1 MSDNAAVDRLNA
13 LVSKLVAAIRP
24 PPNVTVSEW
33 AAQNRVLS
41 PEASAEQGRW
51 RNSRT
56 PYLVEIMDAY
66 SDPRVHH
73 IVVVASSQ
81 VGKSEFEN
89 NVIGRTIDVD
99 PGSILFIHPVQTDA
113 KEYSKLRIAPMIR
126 DCPTLR
132 AKVAESK
139 SRDSGNTILQKSYP
153 GGILTMCGSTEAH
166 ALASKPINVT
176 VSEWAAQNRVL
187 SPEASAEQG
196 RWRNSRTP
204 YLVEIMDAYSDP
216 RVHHIVVVASSQ
228 VGKSEF
234 ENNVI
239 GRTIDVD
246 PGSILFI
253 HPVQTDAKEYSKL
266 RIAPMIRDC
275 PTLRAKVA
283 ESKSRDSGN
292 TILQKSYPGGILTM
306 CGSTEAH
313 ALASKPIRY
322 VLGDERD
329 RWAASAGTEGDPW
342 ELAMARQ
349 TTFYNSKAVEVSTPT
364 IKGHSAI
371 AKSYVKGTME
381 RWVSQCPHCKGFHEL
396 RWEDI
401 RYDYDTIETHGEKTY
416 KVKDVWYLCP
426 ECGCI
431 SDEVTMKRAPA
442 HWQAENP
449 AAYEN
454 GIRSFWLNSF
464 VSQWAAWKDTVL
476 KYLNALG
483 DTKKMQVVYNTRL
496 GLLWEDRGD
505 VQDEDTML
513 GRREEYPAELP
524 EGVLVLTA
532 GVDTQ
537 DDRMEYE
544 IVGFGHFGETWGIE
558 KGIVS
563 GRPDSDEVWQQL
575 DELVFDR
582 KLKFA
587 DGVELPVSI
596 KFVDEGGHFT
606 QEIRQRC
613 HDRIGKKVFCIKGF
627 PGSDRPFT
635 SPPKQQKITVQNR
648 YIGMCWQYQLG
659 VDSGKQIIMDDL
671 KVQEPGARYC
681 HFPRRDDYGLGY
693 FNGLL
698 SEHLVYKDGHRN
710 PWQWEKISGHERN
723 EPLDCRNYALA
734 AFKVLPKDLDAID
747 RRLKQLRGKAVDT
760 PAAVNIQ
767 QPISRSQPTGR
778 KREKLLDDW

>member
-24 PPNVTVSEW
+24 PP
-33 AAQNRVLS
+33 
-41 PEASAEQGRW
+41 
-51 RNSRT
+51 
-56 PYLVEIMDAY
+56 
-66 SDPRVHH
+66 
-73 IVVVASSQ
+73 
-81 VGKSEFEN
+81 
-89 NVIGRTIDVD
+89 
-99 PGSILFIHPVQTDA
+99 
-113 KEYSKLRIAPMIR
+113 
-126 DCPTLR
+126 
-132 AKVAESK
+132 
-139 SRDSGNTILQKSYP
+139 
-153 GGILTMCGSTEAH
+153 
-166 ALASKPINVT
+166 NVT

-349 TTFYNSKAVEVSTPT
+349 TTFYNAKAVEVSTPT

-401 RYDYDTIETHGEKTY
+401 RYEYDTIEVHGEKTY
-416 KVKDVWYLCP
+416 KVNDVWYLCP

-464 VSQWAAWKDTVL
+464 VSQWAAWKETVL

-524 EGVLVLTA
+524 DGVLVLTA

-558 KGIVS
+558 KGIIM

-575 DELVFDR
+575 DELITPAIAPEEAILLECITTMVTN
-582 KLKFA
+582 LLFA
-587 DGVELPVSI
+587 LGGDSDPDGWDYAAMERAI
-596 KFVDEGGHFT
+596 DDEIGVL
-606 QEIRQRC
+606 IAACQRC
-613 HDRIGKKVFCIKGF
+613 PAHVVLVTNEVGMGIV
-627 PGSDRPFT
+627 PE
-635 SPPKQQKITVQNR
+635 NR
-648 YIGMCWQYQLG
+648 L
-659 VDSGKQIIMDDL
+659 
-671 KVQEPGARYC
+671 AR
-681 HFPRRDDYGLGY
+681 HFRDIAGRV
-693 FNGLL
+693 NQ
-698 SEHLVYKDGHRN
+698 R
-710 PWQWEKISGHERN
+710 
-723 EPLDCRNYALA
+723 LA
-734 AFKVLPKDLDAID
+734 AAADAVWLVVSGIGV
-747 RRLKQLRGKAVDT
+747 KIK
-760 PAAVNIQ
+760 
-767 QPISRSQPTGR
+767 
-778 KREKLLDDW
+778 

>member
-1 MSDNAAVDRLNA
+1 MANSSRNALRLNRAIAKA
-13 LVSKLVAAIRP
+13 LAGMLP
-24 PPNVTVSEW
+24 PDDITVTQW
-33 AAQNRVLS
+33 AERYRRLS
-41 PEASAEQGRW
+41 AEASAEPGPW
-51 RNSRT
+51 RTERT
-56 PYLVEIMDAY
+56 PYLRGPMDAFT
-66 SDPRVHH
+66 DPKVRH
-73 IVVVASSQ
+73 IVMVAASQ
-81 VGKSEFEN
+81 VGKTEFELN
-89 NVIGRTIDVD
+89 AIGYIIDED
-99 PGSILFIHPVQTDA
+99 PGSILYIHPTIGEA
-113 KEYSKLRIAPMIR
+113 KEFSKLRVSPMVR
-126 DCPTLR
+126 DCPTLKR
-132 AKVAESK
+132 KVSSTK
-139 SRDSGNTILQKSYP
+139 RDSGNTILQKSYP
-153 GGILTMCGSTEAH
+153 GGL
-166 ALASKPINVT
+166 
-176 VSEWAAQNRVL
+176 
-187 SPEASAEQG
+187 
-196 RWRNSRTP
+196 
-204 YLVEIMDAYSDP
+204 
-216 RVHHIVVVASSQ
+216 
-228 VGKSEF
+228 
-234 ENNVI
+234 
-239 GRTIDVD
+239 
-246 PGSILFI
+246 
-253 HPVQTDAKEYSKL
+253 
-266 RIAPMIRDC
+266 
-275 PTLRAKVA
+275 
-283 ESKSRDSGN
+283 
-292 TILQKSYPGGILTM
+292 LTM

-322 VLGDERD
+322 VFGDERD
-329 RWAASAGTEGDPW
+329 RWATSAGTEGDPW
-342 ELAMARQ
+342 DLAMARQ
-349 TTFYNSKAVEVSTPT
+349 TTFYNAKAVEVSTPT
-364 IKGHSAI
+364 IKNASPIEA
-371 AKSYVKGTME
+371 AYATGTME
-381 RWVSQCPHCKGFHEL
+381 RWKSRCPHCGAYNEI
-396 RWEDI
+396 RWQDI
-401 RYDYDTIETHGEKTY
+401 RYEYEDVMVGRRKTV
-416 KVKDVWYLCP
+416 KVKSVYYVCP
-426 ECGCI
+426 SCAAI
-431 SDEVTMKRAPA
+431 STESEMKHAPA
-442 HWQAENP
+442 HWEADNP
-449 AAYEN
+449 AAYEQ
-454 GIRSFWLNSF
+454 GTRSFWLNAF
-464 VSQWAAWKDTVL
+464 VSSWATWESIVVKF
-476 KYLNALG
+476 LNALG
-483 DTKKMQVVYNTRL
+483 STRKLQVVYNTAF
-496 GLLWEDRGD
+496 GELWEDRGD
-505 VQDEDTML
+505 IEDEDSL
-513 GRREEYPAELP
+513 IARREEYPAELP
-524 EGVLVLTA
+524 DGVLVLTA

-544 IVGFGHFGETWGIE
+544 IVGHGHFGETWGIE

-723 EPLDCRNYALA
+723 EALDCRNYALA

>member
-1 MSDNAAVDRLNA
+1 MS
-13 LVSKLVAAIRP
+13 
-24 PPNVTVSEW
+24 VSEW
-33 AAQNRVLS
+33 ATQNRVLS

-56 PYLVEIMDAY
+56 PYLVEIMDAF
-66 SDPRVHH
+66 SDPRIHH

-99 PGSILFIHPVQTDA
+99 PGSILFIHPQMTDA

-132 AKVAESK
+132 AKVAEK
-139 SRDSGNTILQKSYP
+139 
-153 GGILTMCGSTEAH
+153 
-166 ALASKPINVT
+166 
-176 VSEWAAQNRVL
+176 
-187 SPEASAEQG
+187 
-196 RWRNSRTP
+196 
-204 YLVEIMDAYSDP
+204 
-216 RVHHIVVVASSQ
+216 
-228 VGKSEF
+228 
-234 ENNVI
+234 
-239 GRTIDVD
+239 
-246 PGSILFI
+246 
-253 HPVQTDAKEYSKL
+253 
-266 RIAPMIRDC
+266 
-275 PTLRAKVA
+275 
-283 ESKSRDSGN
+283 KSRDSGN

-329 RWAASAGTEGDPW
+329 RWAVSAGTEGDPW

-349 TTFYNSKAVEVSTPT
+349 TTFYNAKAVEVSTPT

-401 RYDYDTIETHGEKTY
+401 RYEYDTIETHGEKTY

-426 ECGCI
+426 ECACI

-524 EGVLVLTA
+524 DGVLVLTA

-558 KGIVS
+558 KGIIS

-587 DGVELPVSI
+587 DGLELPVSI

-606 QEIRQRC
+606 QEVRQR
-613 HDRIGKKVFCIKGF
+613 
-627 PGSDRPFT
+627 
-635 SPPKQQKITVQNR
+635 
-648 YIGMCWQYQLG
+648 
-659 VDSGKQIIMDDL
+659 
-671 KVQEPGARYC
+671 
-681 HFPRRDDYGLGY
+681 
-693 FNGLL
+693 
-698 SEHLVYKDGHRN
+698 
-710 PWQWEKISGHERN
+710 
-723 EPLDCRNYALA
+723 
-734 AFKVLPKDLDAID
+734 LP
-747 RRLKQLRGKAVDT
+747 
-760 PAAVNIQ
+760 
-767 QPISRSQPTGR
+767 
-778 KREKLLDDW
+778 

>member
-1 MSDNAAVDRLNA
+1 MYQKIKAKFKANPTIFYACSIVASWAGVGSLMNFRTLAINNGAAAAIIWAVFNSLACIFFGLFAEYIPTVRRIMQSKVMFYFIGFLTVFQTWTQMSGIYEIFGDTPIGTTGGTLIVYGTCLVFLFMLLKEGMIRNVLSDGFSWVVVYGLLAVVVIAA
-13 LVSKLVAAIRP
+13 LVYTHGAFVNIDPGLTAAGIQTGLYKGFLLLP
-24 PPNVTVSEW
+24 GPFTYPYYYSLFSYNDKNEDGTQHGNMKKSFVLAGVMFGVYMVLAALLTWVNFSPLLNTLKAILITIIALSSLSTYLYSE
-33 AAQNRVLS
+33 
-41 PEASAEQGRW
+41 
-51 RNSRT
+51 
-56 PYLVEIMDAY
+56 YLVF
-66 SDPRVHH
+66 
-73 IVVVASSQ
+73 
-81 VGKSEFEN
+81 GEN
-89 NVIGRTIDVD
+89 IGFLIDVLTVTSWQLVI
-99 PGSILFIHPVQTDA
+99 PLGVMGIWTLMS
-113 KEYSKLRIAPMIR
+113 ELRVYIIIFV
-126 DCPTLR
+126 L
-132 AKVAESK
+132 
-139 SRDSGNTILQKSYP
+139 
-153 GGILTMCGSTEAH
+153 
-166 ALASKPINVT
+166 LASVVLHL
-176 VSEWAAQNRVL
+176 VSDR
-187 SPEASAEQG
+187 
-196 RWRNSRTP
+196 
-204 YLVEIMDAYSDP
+204 
-216 RVHHIVVVASSQ
+216 
-228 VGKSEF
+228 
-234 ENNVI
+234 
-239 GRTIDVD
+239 
-246 PGSILFI
+246 
-253 HPVQTDAKEYSKL
+253 KE
-266 RIAPMIRDC
+266 D
-275 PTLRAKVA
+275 
-283 ESKSRDSGN
+283 
-292 TILQKSYPGGILTM
+292 
-306 CGSTEAH
+306 
-313 ALASKPIRY
+313 
-322 VLGDERD
+322 
-329 RWAASAGTEGDPW
+329 
-342 ELAMARQ
+342 
-349 TTFYNSKAVEVSTPT
+349 
-364 IKGHSAI
+364 SAI

-401 RYDYDTIETHGEKTY
+401 RYEYDTIETHGEKTY

-426 ECGCI
+426 ECACI

-524 EGVLVLTA
+524 DGVLVLTA

-558 KGIVS
+558 KGIIS

-587 DGVELPVSI
+587 DGLELPVSI

-606 QEIRQRC
+606 QEVRQRC

-635 SPPKQQKITVQNR
+635 GPPKQVKITVQNR

-659 VDSGKQIIMDDL
+659 VDAGKQIIMDDL
-671 KVQEPGARYC
+671 KVQEPGPRYC

-698 SEHLVYKDGHRN
+698 SEHLIYKEGHRN
-710 PWQWEKISGHERN
+710 PWQWDKISGHERN
-723 EPLDCRNYALA
+723 EPLDCRNYAIA
-734 AFKVLPKDLDAID
+734 AYKVLPKDLDAID
-747 RRLKQLRGKAVDT
+747 RALKKLRGKVPEA
-760 PAAVNIQ
+760 PAAPVINIQ
-767 QPISRSQPTGR
+767 QPVSHPQPSPGR
-778 KREKLLDDW
+778 RRENFLDDW

>member
-13 LVSKLVAAIRP
+13 LVAKLVAAIRP

-51 RNSRT
+51 RNDRT
-56 PYLVEIMDAY
+56 PD
-66 SDPRVHH
+66 
-73 IVVVASSQ
+73 
-81 VGKSEFEN
+81 
-89 NVIGRTIDVD
+89 
-99 PGSILFIHPVQTDA
+99 
-113 KEYSKLRIAPMIR
+113 
-126 DCPTLR
+126 
-132 AKVAESK
+132 
-139 SRDSGNTILQKSYP
+139 
-153 GGILTMCGSTEAH
+153 
-166 ALASKPINVT
+166 
-176 VSEWAAQNRVL
+176 
-187 SPEASAEQG
+187 
-196 RWRNSRTP
+196 
-204 YLVEIMDAYSDP
+204 LVEIMDAYSDP

-329 RWAASAGTEGDPW
+329 RWATSAGTEGDPW

-349 TTFYNSKAVEVSTPT
+349 TTFYNAKAVEVSTPT

-524 EGVLVLTA
+524 DGVLVLTA

-544 IVGFGHFGETWGIE
+544 IVGFGHFGET
-558 KGIVS
+558 
-563 GRPDSDEVWQQL
+563 
-575 DELVFDR
+575 
-582 KLKFA
+582 
-587 DGVELPVSI
+587 
-596 KFVDEGGHFT
+596 
-606 QEIRQRC
+606 
-613 HDRIGKKVFCIKGF
+613 
-627 PGSDRPFT
+627 
-635 SPPKQQKITVQNR
+635 
-648 YIGMCWQYQLG
+648 
-659 VDSGKQIIMDDL
+659 
-671 KVQEPGARYC
+671 
-681 HFPRRDDYGLGY
+681 
-693 FNGLL
+693 
-698 SEHLVYKDGHRN
+698 
-710 PWQWEKISGHERN
+710 
-723 EPLDCRNYALA
+723 
-734 AFKVLPKDLDAID
+734 
-747 RRLKQLRGKAVDT
+747 
-760 PAAVNIQ
+760 
-767 QPISRSQPTGR
+767 
-778 KREKLLDDW
+778 